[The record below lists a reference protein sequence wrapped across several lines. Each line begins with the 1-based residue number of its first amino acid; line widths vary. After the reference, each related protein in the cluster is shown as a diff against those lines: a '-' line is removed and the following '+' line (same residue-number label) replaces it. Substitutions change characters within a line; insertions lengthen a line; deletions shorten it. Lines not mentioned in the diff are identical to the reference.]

1 MVCHATSLDK
11 LPNLPQLRKDM
22 HIEEWLWQPFSFLPS
37 APDPS
42 HAIVDWTKGEHQIQ
56 GQPNY
61 CLVSSQWCGW
71 KIIIFKMIYIRQ
83 PLSLMLPW
91 RMWTET
97 HCKNAITCG
106 NQSWKKVQRKAQN
119 LTKGNYR
126 GKKEQILSP
135 GNGEALHWRPWTPLQ
150 GPRGGPRFR
159 FSFTSCLCKAS
170 TSYLHSKISWIKFR
184 AL

>member
-83 PLSLMLPW
+83 PLSLSCSPGECELRHTAKMQLQV
-91 RMWTET
+91 EI
-97 HCKNAITCG
+97 KAE
-106 NQSWKKVQRKAQN
+106 RK
-119 LTKGNYR
+119 YR
-126 GKKEQILSP
+126 GKPRIWLRAITGGKKNRYWAQGMVEHCTGDHGP
-135 GNGEALHWRPWTPLQ
+135 HCRVPGEAPDLDFPLLLVSVK
-150 GPRGGPRFR
+150 PLLP
-159 FSFTSCLCKAS
+159 
-170 TSYLHSKISWIKFR
+170 ISIAKFHE
-184 AL
+184 